1 MEDLLE
7 KIWLV
12 YDIMHYTDQHR
23 IQGLLMLIDFE
34 NAFDTSKFIYET
46 PDFFKKFY
54 LYQQ

>member
-46 PDFFKKFY
+46 PDFFKKIY